1 MSLSND
7 NIVTKRPK
15 SESAVATVRSR
26 SDSIVTSP
34 RQDGWLASINPFQS
48 GSLARRTTSNENVEP
63 LHMDQDSDDDATSSG
78 WFDFSFKK
86 IVILIIILLFLGFNV
101 LKISGEG
108 LGNIAS
114 IGKVLFG
121 SIGISLSDTIKNTVT
136 NSATGS
142 KEIIDVTKDV
152 AIDAVDDVDEL
163 LGVESDKKNKK
174 SKDKKDN
181 ENLAE
186 AIDKVSKQ
194 NKDADVMPDDSGS
207 TVQQSKG
214 AGKAGWCF
222 TGEDRGFRSCVKVG
236 INDECMSGDIFPSKD
251 ICVNPSLRE

>member
-1 MSLSND
+1 MSLNND
-7 NIVTKRPK
+7 IVVTKRPK
-15 SESAVATVRSR
+15 SESAVAT
-26 SDSIVTSP
+26 P
-34 RQDGWLASINPFQS
+34 RQDGWLASINPLQS
-48 GSLARRTTSNENVEP
+48 RSQDSPTISDINKEPVPIEN
-63 LHMDQDSDDDATSSG
+63 DSDDDVQSTG

-86 IVILIIILLFLGFNV
+86 IAIIILILLFLGFNV
-101 LKISGEG
+101 LKMSGAG
-108 LGNIAS
+108 LGFIAT
-114 IGKVLFG
+114 IAKVLFG
-121 SIGISLSDTIKNTVT
+121 SFGVRLSDTIKNTVK